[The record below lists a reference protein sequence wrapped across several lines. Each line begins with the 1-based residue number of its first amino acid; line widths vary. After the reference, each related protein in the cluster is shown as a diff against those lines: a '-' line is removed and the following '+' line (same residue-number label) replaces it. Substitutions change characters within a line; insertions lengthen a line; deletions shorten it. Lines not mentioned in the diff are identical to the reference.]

1 VTAERY
7 TPAIPRA
14 ETSTPPARSGEPPL
28 WLLIAL
34 GVVYLVALTALLFAP
49 GGTFLERLRAL
60 DGGICAQAGSHSFF
74 PAGQQLP
81 LCARN
86 TGIYLGFA
94 SATTV
99 LLASR
104 RLRADSFPSAPI
116 MLVLG
121 GAVALMGVD
130 GVNSLLLDL
139 RLPHLYQPHNLL
151 RLATGLGTG
160 VAMAAFL
167 IPVANGLLWREESE
181 QSSFGRF
188 GQLAVMAPVLLLAF
202 LAVGSQSDFLLYP
215 IAILSSAGLALALTL
230 INLVVM
236 LGITNRI
243 GRFETW
249 RQVLPLFTLA
259 LALAVGE
266 LMALFAFKT
275 WALGQIATM

>member
-1 VTAERY
+1 VTTEPY
-7 TPAIPRA
+7 TQAIPRA
-14 ETSTPPARSGEPPL
+14 ATSPPPARSGEPPL

-34 GVVYLVALTALLFAP
+34 GAVYLVALGALLFAP

-86 TGIYLGFA
+86 TGIYLGFI
-94 SATTV
+94 SATLV

-104 RLRADSFPSAPI
+104 RQRADSFPSAPI

-167 IPVANGLLWREESE
+167 IPVANGLLWREETE
-181 QSSFGRF
+181 QSSFGRL
-188 GQLAVMAPVLLLAF
+188 GHLAVMAPVLLLAF

-215 IAILSSAGLALALTL
+215 IAILSSAGLALALSL

-236 LGITNRI
+236 LAITNQI
-243 GRFETW
+243 GRFDTW
-249 RQVLPLFTLA
+249 RQVLPFFTIA

-266 LMALFAFKT
+266 LMALFAFKM
-275 WALGQIATM
+275 WALAQVAAM

>member
-1 VTAERY
+1 VTVERY
-7 TPAIPRA
+7 TPAIPHA
-14 ETSTPPARSGEPPL
+14 ETPPPARSGEPPL

-34 GVVYLVALTALLFAP
+34 GAVYLVALAALLFAP

-86 TGIYLGFA
+86 TGIYLGFT

-99 LLASR
+99 LLARR
-104 RLRADSFPSAPI
+104 RLRADSFPSLPI

-151 RLATGLGTG
+151 RLASGLGTG

-167 IPVANGLLWREESE
+167 IPVANSLLWREETG

-188 GQLAVMAPVLLLAF
+188 GQLAIMAPTLLLAF

-215 IAILSSAGLALALTL
+215 VAVLSSAGLVLALTL

-236 LGITNRI
+236 LGVSNQI

-259 LALAVGE
+259 LALAVVE
-266 LMALFAFKT
+266 LMALFALKT
-275 WALGQIATM
+275 WALGQIAAM

>member
-1 VTAERY
+1 
-7 TPAIPRA
+7 
-14 ETSTPPARSGEPPL
+14 
-28 WLLIAL
+28 
-34 GVVYLVALTALLFAP
+34 
-49 GGTFLERLRAL
+49 
-60 DGGICAQAGSHSFF
+60 
-74 PAGQQLP
+74 
-81 LCARN
+81 
-86 TGIYLGFA
+86 
-94 SATTV
+94 
-99 LLASR
+99 
-104 RLRADSFPSAPI
+104 

-202 LAVGSQSDFLLYP
+202 LAVGSQTDFLLYP

-243 GRFETW
+243 GRFATW

-259 LALAVGE
+259 LALAVMRIDGALRAQDLGAGPSRRDVGRCGRSALRQRDWAEFHSRGADIALIASSFRHTAGE
-266 LMALFAFKT
+266 DRDAGVRWSLAAWHSHEL
-275 WALGQIATM
+275 

>member
-7 TPAIPRA
+7 TPAIPHD
-14 ETSTPPARSGEPPL
+14 ETARPPARRGEPPL

-34 GVVYLVALTALLFAP
+34 GVVYLVALGALLFAP

-60 DGGICAQAGSHSFF
+60 DGGICAQAGSHSFY

-86 TGIYLGFA
+86 TGIYLGFT
-94 SATTV
+94 STTLA

-104 RLRADSFPSAPI
+104 RIRADSFPSAPI

-121 GAVALMGVD
+121 GAVALMGMD

-151 RLATGLGTG
+151 RLASGLGTG

-167 IPVANGLLWREESE
+167 IPVANGLLWREESA
-181 QSSFGRF
+181 QPSFGRF

-202 LAVGSQSDFLLYP
+202 LAVSSQSDVLLYP

-236 LGITNRI
+236 LGVTNQI

-259 LALAVGE
+259 LALAVVE
-266 LMALFAFKT
+266 LMTLFALKT
-275 WALGQIATM
+275 WALGQIAAM

>member
-1 VTAERY
+1 MTAERF

-14 ETSTPPARSGEPPL
+14 EAPAPAMRPGEPPP
-28 WLLIAL
+28 WLLVAL
-34 GVVYLVALTALLFAP
+34 GVVYLVALGALLFAP

-60 DGGICAQAGSHSFF
+60 DGGICAQAGSHSFY

-86 TGIYLGFA
+86 TGIYLGFT
-94 SATTV
+94 SATLV
-99 LLASR
+99 LLFSR

-116 MLVLG
+116 MLLLG
-121 GAVALMGVD
+121 GAVAAMGVD

-151 RLATGLGTG
+151 RLASGLGTG

-167 IPVANGLLWREESE
+167 IPVANGLLWREESA
-181 QSSFGRF
+181 QPSFGRL

-236 LGITNRI
+236 LGLSNRI
-243 GRFETW
+243 GRFDAW
-249 RQVLPLFTLA
+249 RQVFPLFTLA
-259 LALAVGE
+259 LALALIE
-266 LMALFAFKT
+266 LMALFALKT
-275 WALGQIATM
+275 WALGQIAAM